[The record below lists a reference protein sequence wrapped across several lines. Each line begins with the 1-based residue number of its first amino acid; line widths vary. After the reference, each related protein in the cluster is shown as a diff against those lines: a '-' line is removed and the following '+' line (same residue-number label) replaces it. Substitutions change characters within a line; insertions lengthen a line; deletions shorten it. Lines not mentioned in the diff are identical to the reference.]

1 MALVPPVRECSMCA
15 HGTKKKKALPMP
27 QTPPSVPA
35 STRRSWPPR
44 LGARR
49 VGSVPPSMRKVPS
62 LAIRGKGVLCP
73 IRVAWGSLPRGPPTR
88 PAARPDRPMRVA
100 SPRASVLL
108 SLVNRGPRLLAP
120 SPRGITRGRAVVV
133 TPVSLE
139 ATGLLPWCGEGE
151 GGPCVHA
158 RVPRCPASP
167 RAAAGRG
174 PAGERYGGGG
184 LPGPTRRPLGP
195 AVPARRER
203 PLPRVP
209 VIAVPAARTCRCAS
223 TRACRSCLCR
233 RWRAAS
239 SSSTRQRS
247 HVWGSSV
254 TFPSTGPG
262 CSGSGGTD

>member
-1 MALVPPVRECSMCA
+1 MLDVCPRNE
-15 HGTKKKKALPMP
+15 KKKALPMP

-151 GGPCVHA
+151 GGPCARPSASVPRLPEGRRGPRTGGGTVWRWWAPGSHTSSPRSRGSCPPRTAPPARPRYRRSRGADMPLRVHA
-158 RVPRCPASP
+158 CVSLVLVPSMEGRLVLLH
-167 RAAAGRG
+167 AAAFPRLGIIG
-174 PAGERYGGGG
+174 D
-184 LPGPTRRPLGP
+184 LPLHG
-195 AVPARRER
+195 ARVF
-203 PLPRVP
+203 RV
-209 VIAVPAARTCRCAS
+209 
-223 TRACRSCLCR
+223 
-233 RWRAAS
+233 WR
-239 SSSTRQRS
+239 
-247 HVWGSSV
+247 
-254 TFPSTGPG
+254 
-262 CSGSGGTD
+262 D

>member
-15 HGTKKKKALPMP
+15 HGTKKKPYRYRRPPPLRARKHAPLLAAAAGGSSGRVRPALNEK
-27 QTPPSVPA
+27 SA
-35 STRRSWPPR
+35 FSSDPR
-44 LGARR
+44 
-49 VGSVPPSMRKVPS
+49 
-62 LAIRGKGVLCP
+62 KGRAVSDSGC
-73 IRVAWGSLPRGPPTR
+73 WGSLPRGPPTR

-133 TPVSLE
+133 TPVSLG
-139 ATGLLPWCGEGE
+139 ATWLLPWCGEGE

-262 CSGSGGTD
+262 CSGCGGTD

>member
-1 MALVPPVRECSMCA
+1 MLDVCPRNE
-15 HGTKKKKALPMP
+15 KKSLTDTAD
-27 QTPPSVPA
+27 PPSVPA

-133 TPVSLE
+133 TPVSLG
-139 ATGLLPWCGEGE
+139 ATWLLPWCGEGE
-151 GGPCVHA
+151 GGPCARPSASVPRLPEGRRGPRTGGGTVWRWWAPGSHTSSPRSRGSCPPRTAPPARPRYRRSRGADMPLRVHA
-158 RVPRCPASP
+158 CVSLVLVPSMEGRLVLLH
-167 RAAAGRG
+167 AAAFPRLGIIG
-174 PAGERYGGGG
+174 D
-184 LPGPTRRPLGP
+184 LPLHG
-195 AVPARRER
+195 ARVF
-203 PLPRVP
+203 RV
-209 VIAVPAARTCRCAS
+209 
-223 TRACRSCLCR
+223 
-233 RWRAAS
+233 WR
-239 SSSTRQRS
+239 
-247 HVWGSSV
+247 
-254 TFPSTGPG
+254 
-262 CSGSGGTD
+262 D